1 MKLAR
6 RALDDPSRLAD
17 LRDQLD
23 LHLSELLAEATDA
36 GYSTREVL
44 DALNGLCARQ
54 QLEFGWCLHDRLR
67 LLRVQRSDEAPG
79 STP

>member
-6 RALDDPSRLAD
+6 RALDDPARLAD

-23 LHLSELLAEATDA
+23 AHLSELLAEATDA

-54 QLEFGWCLHDRLR
+54 HELLEEDPDPADDP
-67 LLRVQRSDEAPG
+67 S
-79 STP
+79 

>member
-6 RALDDPSRLAD
+6 RSLDDPKRLAA
-17 LRDQLD
+17 LMEQLD

-44 DALNGLCARQ
+44 DALSGLCKHQ
-54 QLEFGWCLHDRLR
+54 HTLLEQDPDPADDPR
-67 LLRVQRSDEAPG
+67 
-79 STP
+79 

>member
-6 RALDDPSRLAD
+6 RALDDPARLTD

-23 LHLSELLAEATDA
+23 LHLTELLAEATDA
-36 GYSTREVL
+36 GYSTHEVL

-54 QLEFGWCLHDRLR
+54 HELLEEDP
-67 LLRVQRSDEAPG
+67 DPADDPA
-79 STP
+79 

>member
-6 RALDDPSRLAD
+6 RALDDPARLTD

-23 LHLSELLAEATDA
+23 LHLTELLAEATDA

-44 DALNGLCARQ
+44 DALNGLYARQ
-54 QLEFGWCLHDRLR
+54 HELLEEDP
-67 LLRVQRSDEAPG
+67 DPADDPA
-79 STP
+79 

>member
-6 RALDDPSRLAD
+6 RALGDPARPTD

-23 LHLSELLAEATDA
+23 LHLTELLAEATDA

-54 QLEFGWCLHDRLR
+54 HELLEEDPHPAD
-67 LLRVQRSDEAPG
+67 DPA
-79 STP
+79 

>member
-6 RALDDPSRLAD
+6 RALDDPARLAD
-17 LRDQLD
+17 LRAQLD
-23 LHLSELLAEATDA
+23 LPLSELLAEATNA

-54 QLEFGWCLHDRLR
+54 HELLEQDPDPADDP
-67 LLRVQRSDEAPG
+67 V
-79 STP
+79 

>member
-6 RALDDPSRLAD
+6 HSLDDPARLTD
-17 LRDQLD
+17 LKDQLN
-23 LHLSELLAEATDA
+23 LHLAELLADATDA

-54 QLEFGWCLHDRLR
+54 NE
-67 LLRVQRSDEAPG
+67 LLDEDPDPADDPA
-79 STP
+79 